1 MGFNNLGLSPRLL
14 EAVARLGYTE
24 PTPIQLNAI
33 PLALEG
39 RDIVGTAQT
48 GTGKTAAFILPT
60 LQRIQAKPGAVRALV
75 ITPTREL
82 AAQIDTVATAV
93 GKVTGHKVAS
103 IYGGVGYEPQR
114 KALKRGVDLLVAC
127 PGRLLDL
134 VREGYCDLSKVEVL
148 IIDEADRML
157 DMGFWPDVKRILGHL
172 PEQRQN
178 LLFSA
183 TMSPGVLR
191 VVNDT
196 LHDPAE
202 IQVTATNTPIEAI
215 RQEIYPV
222 GSRDKVDLLL
232 HLIKEHNLS
241 RVLVFTRTKH
251 RADRVARVLERA
263 NIKGA
268 TIHGDRSQA
277 QRDRAL
283 QSFRNGKVQVLVATD
298 VVARGIDIDDIS
310 HVINYDLPDTP
321 ESYTHRIGR
330 TARAGREGAAFTLM
344 APEELPILRE
354 IERAIN
360 HVLDTADA
368 EGFDYTDFRTTP
380 DPKREAAPARKPFSS
395 RKFGGRG
402 RSSGYGS
409 KR

>member
-1 MGFNNLGLSPRLL
+1 M
-14 EAVARLGYTE
+14 
-24 PTPIQLNAI
+24 
-33 PLALEG
+33 
-39 RDIVGTAQT
+39 
-48 GTGKTAAFILPT
+48 
-60 LQRIQAKPGAVRALV
+60 
-75 ITPTREL
+75 
-82 AAQIDTVATAV
+82 
-93 GKVTGHKVAS
+93 
-103 IYGGVGYEPQR
+103 
-114 KALKRGVDLLVAC
+114 
-127 PGRLLDL
+127 
-134 VREGYCDLSKVEVL
+134 
-148 IIDEADRML
+148 
-157 DMGFWPDVKRILGHL
+157 
-172 PEQRQN
+172 
-178 LLFSA
+178 
-183 TMSPGVLR
+183 
-191 VVNDT
+191 
-196 LHDPAE
+196 
-202 IQVTATNTPIEAI
+202 
-215 RQEIYPV
+215 
-222 GSRDKVDLLL
+222 
-232 HLIKEHNLS
+232 
-241 RVLVFTRTKH
+241 
-251 RADRVARVLERA
+251 LERA

-310 HVINYDLPDTP
+310 HVINYDLPGTP